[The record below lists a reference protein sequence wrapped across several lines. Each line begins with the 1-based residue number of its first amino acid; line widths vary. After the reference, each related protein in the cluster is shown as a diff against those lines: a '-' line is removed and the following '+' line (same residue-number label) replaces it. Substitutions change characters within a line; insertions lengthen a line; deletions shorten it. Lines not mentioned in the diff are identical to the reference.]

1 MLSFSAQQIALMIQG
16 TIEGNAAVTVHQFGK
31 IETAQAGEISFLAN
45 PKYEDFLYQ
54 TKASIVII
62 NESLELKKPIS
73 ATLIRVADAYAGFA
87 TLLTKYQ
94 ALKSQNLTGIQT
106 PSFIAPSAKLGKDHF
121 VAAFAYV
128 GEAVQIGE
136 QVKIF
141 SNVVIGDNVV
151 IGNNVVLHPG
161 VIIYADCI
169 LGNNITIHAGAVIGS
184 DGFGFVPNADGTYQK
199 IPQLGNVLI
208 EDDVEIGANTTI
220 DRATMGSTIIKKGVK
235 LDNLIQIAH
244 NVEVGQHTVIAAQVG
259 LSGSTKVGKGVMMGG
274 QSGTAGHL
282 TIADGVKVAAR
293 SGITKTID
301 KANTTITG
309 FPASEQSSALRAQIH
324 LKNLPNL
331 EKRVKEL
338 EILVKQL
345 SEKGKSA

>member
-16 TIEGNAAVTVHQFGK
+16 KIEGDAAVSVNQFGK
-31 IETAQAGEISFLAN
+31 IESAQAGEISFLAN
-45 PKYEDFLYQ
+45 PKYEDFLY
-54 TKASIVII
+54 TSKASIVIV
-62 NESLELKKPIS
+62 NESLELKKPVS
-73 ATLIRVADAYAGFA
+73 ATLIRVPDAYAAFA

-94 ALKSQNLTGIQT
+94 ALKTQNLTGIQT
-106 PSFIAPSAKLGKDHF
+106 PSFIAPSAKLGKDHY
-121 VAAFAYV
+121 VAAFAYISEGV
-128 GEAVQIGE
+128 KIGD

-151 IGNNVVLHPG
+151 IGNNVILHPG
-161 VIIYADCI
+161 VVIYADCV
-169 LGNNITIHAGAVIGS
+169 LGNNITIHAGAIIGS
-184 DGFGFVPNADGTYQK
+184 DGFGFAPTADGSYQK
-199 IPQLGNVLI
+199 VPQLGNVLI

-220 DRATMGSTIIKKGVK
+220 DRATIGSTIIKKGVK
-235 LDNLIQIAH
+235 LDNLVQIAH

-274 QSGTAGHL
+274 QAGAAGHL
-282 TIADGVKVAAR
+282 SIADGVKVAAR

-301 KANTTITG
+301 KANATVTG
-309 FPASEQSSALRAQIH
+309 FPAAEHSTALRSQIH

-338 EILVKQL
+338 EILVQQL
-345 SEKGKSA
+345 TQKG